1 MLYCQLCRPDTH
13 ALGIVRNL
21 IDQMVF
27 ALMCNGLAPGYGR
40 NPYVSGKN
48 IAAGPVQKMNGTAK
62 QGNFVLLPNAL
73 KIKDKTS
80 HSDHCGFLMN
90 HLKKLFKYQHV
101 SLGAKAKVLN

>member
-1 MLYCQLCRPDTH
+1 
-13 ALGIVRNL
+13 
-21 IDQMVF
+21 
-27 ALMCNGLAPGYGR
+27 
-40 NPYVSGKN
+40 
-48 IAAGPVQKMNGTAK
+48 MNGTAK